1 MIVPFSRIVMNS
13 DVKKV
18 WLKPDVCSIS
28 IKSETTKGQSKGA
41 YETFSNPNNPGP
53 YANPKAIS

>member
-1 MIVPFSRIVMNS
+1 MIVPFSCIVMNS
-13 DVKKV
+13 NVKKV

-28 IKSETTKGQSKGA
+28 IKSVTTKAQSKGA

-53 YANPKAIS
+53 FNDPKAIS